1 MAAVSV
7 GRSAGGNATALSEGG
22 YLEPSQPEQVAAP
35 PAPAVDTQLSFEV
48 LEDGSD
54 GTGAAC
60 AALHAEIA
68 EPTVVS
74 VVTPDGLAARPSPG
88 PTPVTEAAPAPKSRR
103 RPTSHG
109 TRTEL
114 PPNGASATAEA
125 GPHEVVESGV
135 DHREVWS
142 LAQLRRVVD
151 RDARP
156 AEIKT
161 FNSLA
166 GSLPRPVV
174 VRGPGG
180 QCKVVRGEAIVAA
193 AVALDRA
200 QLVMDVYHASTEPKF
215 LVEVLRALGPLGQ
228 PTRDPVLRV
237 TLIARLR
244 ALNWASTDI
253 ARATGWTPA
262 RVCQLLR
269 VADLQTSCPAAW
281 SLFRRRCL
289 ADEVA
294 RTIAVNLAR
303 DPSRIT
309 GVTEM
314 LDQVKVDLTDLVA
327 TRRRFREALAAAF
340 PRTWSRGRSAT
351 SIERSQ
357 PKDSAGR
364 TSKESTTPRRREQG
378 RVQASTRGL
387 PRGIAH
393 G

>member
-1 MAAVSV
+1 MGTVQPKAGYPDAPRSKQMADP
-7 GRSAGGNATALSEGG
+7 
-22 YLEPSQPEQVAAP
+22 PSPGL
-35 PAPAVDTQLSFEV
+35 DTQLSFAD
-48 LEDGSD
+48 LADGSD
-54 GTGAAC
+54 SPSALRQ
-60 AALHAEIA
+60 ALHAETA
-68 EPTVVS
+68 Q
-74 VVTPDGLAARPSPG
+74 LAVAPGIPPGDLASPPSP
-88 PTPVTEAAPAPKSRR
+88 PILPVTEVAPPAKSRR
-103 RPTSHG
+103 RPTSHEDSKG
-109 TRTEL
+109 
-114 PPNGASATAEA
+114 PPPLNGASATAEA
-125 GPHEVVESGV
+125 GPREVVESGV

-180 QCKVVRGEAIVAA
+180 QCKVVRGESIVAA
-193 AVALDRA
+193 AIAVDRS

-215 LVEVLRALGPLGQ
+215 LIEVLRALGPLGQ

-237 TLIARLR
+237 TQIARLR
-244 ALNWASTDI
+244 ALNWASIDI
-253 ARATGWTPA
+253 AGATGWTPQ

-294 RTIAVNLAR
+294 RKIAVNLAR

-314 LDQVKVDLTDLVA
+314 LDQVKVDLSDLA
-327 TRRRFREALAAAF
+327 GTRRRLREVVALAF
-340 PRTWSRGRSAT
+340 PRTSPRGRSAT
-351 SIERSQ
+351 SIERSR

-364 TSKESTTPRRREQG
+364 TSKRPTTPRRREQG
-378 RVQASTRGL
+378 RVHASTRGL
-387 PRGIAH
+387 PRGVAH